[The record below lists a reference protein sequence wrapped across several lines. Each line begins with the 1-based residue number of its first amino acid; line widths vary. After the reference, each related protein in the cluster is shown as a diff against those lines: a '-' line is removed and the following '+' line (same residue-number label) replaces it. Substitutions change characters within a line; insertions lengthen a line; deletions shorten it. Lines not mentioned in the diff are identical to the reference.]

1 LRGLRSIE
9 RKYMSVF
16 EGREYY
22 KPFEY
27 PWAFEAYDQQQKMH
41 WLPSEVPLHE
51 DVNDWNSK
59 MTDAEKNLVKQ
70 ILTFF
75 TQGDVDIAQAYMD
88 VYIPMFKKPEVR
100 MMLSTIAT
108 SEANHAH
115 SYSLLNDTIGMDDKE
130 YKAFQEYAEMADKHN
145 YLWQSKGGTADEK
158 IVRDMAVFSA
168 FGEGLQLFGSFVML
182 LNFQRFGKMKGM
194 GQIVAWSI
202 RDENHHVENMLKLLN
217 VVLDE
222 KPYIWNDNFK
232 KSLYDICRDMVT
244 LEEKF
249 IDLAF
254 QQGPVE
260 GLTPDDVKKY
270 IHYMA
275 DRRLLQL
282 GLKPN
287 YGIKENPL
295 DWVDYIVN
303 GQAHENFFE
312 TRATEYAKGA
322 VQGNW
327 SDAFSS

>member
-1 LRGLRSIE
+1 
-9 RKYMSVF
+9 MSVF
-16 EGREYY
+16 KGREYY

-51 DVNDWNSK
+51 DVNDWNMK
-59 MTDAEKNLVKQ
+59 MNDAEKNLVKQ

-100 MMLSTIAT
+100 MMLSAIAT

-115 SYSLLNDTIGMDDKE
+115 SYSLLNDTIGMDDRE
-130 YKAFQEYAEMADKHN
+130 YRAFQEYAEMADKHN
-145 YLWQSKGGTADEK
+145 YLWESKGGTEEQK

-168 FGEGLQLFGSFVML
+168 FGEGLQLFGSFIML

-202 RDENHHVENMLKLLN
+202 RDENHHVENMIKLLHT
-217 VVLDE
+217 VLDE
-222 KPYIWNDNFK
+222 KPHIWNDKFK

-254 QQGPVE
+254 EQGPVQ
-260 GLTPDDVKKY
+260 GLTPQEVKNY

-287 YGIKENPL
+287 YGVKENPL
-295 DWVDYIVN
+295 EWVDYIVN

-322 VQGNW
+322 VQGDW
-327 SDAFSS
+327 SEAFTS

>member
-1 LRGLRSIE
+1 
-9 RKYMSVF
+9 MSVF

-51 DVNDWNSK
+51 DVHDWSSK
-59 MTDAEKNLVKQ
+59 MTAPEKNLVKQ

-100 MMLSTIAT
+100 MMLSAIAT

-115 SYSLLNDTIGMDDKE
+115 SYSLLNDTIGMDDRE
-130 YKAFQEYAEMADKHN
+130 YKAFQEYKEMADKHN
-145 YLWQSKGGTADEK
+145 YLWQSKGGTDNQK
-158 IVRDMAVFSA
+158 VIRDMAVFSA
-168 FGEGLQLFGSFVML
+168 FGEGLQLFGSFIML

-202 RDENHHVENMLKLLN
+202 RDENHHVENMLKLFHTI
-217 VVLDE
+217 LDE
-222 KPYIWNDNFK
+222 QPELWNDDFK

-254 QQGPVE
+254 NQGPVE
-260 GLTPDDVKKY
+260 GLTPEEVKSY

-287 YGIKENPL
+287 YGVKENPL

-312 TRATEYAKGA
+312 TKSTEYAKGA
-322 VQGNW
+322 VQGDW
-327 SDAFSS
+327 SNAF

>member
-1 LRGLRSIE
+1 
-9 RKYMSVF
+9 MSVF

-51 DVNDWNSK
+51 DVSDWNAK
-59 MTDAEKNLVKQ
+59 MNDAEKNLVKQ

-100 MMLSTIAT
+100 MMLSAIAT

-115 SYSLLNDTIGMDDKE
+115 SYSLLNDTIGMDDRE
-130 YKAFQEYAEMADKHN
+130 YKAFQEYKEMADKHN
-145 YLWQSKGGTADEK
+145 YLWENKGGNANEK
-158 IVRDMAVFSA
+158 AIRDMAVFSA
-168 FGEGLQLFGSFVML
+168 FGEGLQLFGSFIML

-202 RDENHHVENMLKLLN
+202 RDENHHVENMLKLFHTI
-217 VVLDE
+217 LDE
-222 KPYIWNDNFK
+222 QPELWNDKFK

-254 QQGPVE
+254 AQGPVQ
-260 GLTPDDVKKY
+260 GLTPQEVKNY

-287 YGIKENPL
+287 YGVKENPL
-295 DWVDYIVN
+295 EWVDYIVN

-322 VQGNW
+322 VQGDW
-327 SDAFSS
+327 SEAFTS

>member
-1 LRGLRSIE
+1 
-9 RKYMSVF
+9 MSVF

-51 DVNDWNSK
+51 DVHDWSSK
-59 MTDAEKNLVKQ
+59 MTAPEKNLVKQ

-100 MMLSTIAT
+100 MMLSAIAT

-115 SYSLLNDTIGMDDKE
+115 SYSLLNDTIGMDDRE
-130 YKAFQEYAEMADKHN
+130 YKAFQEYKEMADKHN
-145 YLWQSKGGTADEK
+145 YLWESKGGNDNQK
-158 IVRDMAVFSA
+158 VIRDMAVFSA
-168 FGEGLQLFGSFVML
+168 FGEGLQLFGSFIML

-202 RDENHHVENMLKLLN
+202 RDENHHVENMLKLFHTI
-217 VVLDE
+217 LDE
-222 KPYIWNDNFK
+222 QPELWNDDFK

-254 QQGPVE
+254 NQGPVE
-260 GLTPDDVKKY
+260 GLTPEEVKSY

-287 YGIKENPL
+287 YGVKENPL

-312 TRATEYAKGA
+312 TKSTEYAKGA
-322 VQGNW
+322 VQGDW
-327 SDAFSS
+327 SNAF

>member
-1 LRGLRSIE
+1 
-9 RKYMSVF
+9 MSVF

-51 DVNDWNSK
+51 DVSDWNAK
-59 MTDAEKNLVKQ
+59 MNDAEKNLVKQ

-100 MMLSTIAT
+100 MMLSAIAT

-115 SYSLLNDTIGMDDKE
+115 SYSLLNDTIGMDDRE
-130 YKAFQEYAEMADKHN
+130 YKAFQEYKEMADKHN
-145 YLWQSKGGTADEK
+145 YLWESKGGTDEQK
-158 IVRDMAVFSA
+158 IIRDMAVFSA
-168 FGEGLQLFGSFVML
+168 FGEGLQLFGSFIML

-202 RDENHHVENMLKLLN
+202 RDENHHVENMLKLFHTI
-217 VVLDE
+217 LDE
-222 KPYIWNDNFK
+222 QPELWNDKFK

-254 QQGPVE
+254 AQGPVQ
-260 GLTPDDVKKY
+260 GLTPQEVKNY

-287 YGIKENPL
+287 YGVKENPL
-295 DWVDYIVN
+295 EWVDYIVN

-322 VQGNW
+322 VQGDW
-327 SDAFSS
+327 SEAFTS

>member
-1 LRGLRSIE
+1 
-9 RKYMSVF
+9 MSVF

-59 MTDAEKNLVKQ
+59 MSEPEKNLVKQ

-100 MMLSTIAT
+100 MMLSAIAT

-115 SYSLLNDTIGMDDKE
+115 SYSLLNDTIGMDDRE
-130 YKAFQEYAEMADKHN
+130 YKAFQEYKEMADKHN
-145 YLWQSKGGTADEK
+145 YLWESKGGNDNQK
-158 IVRDMAVFSA
+158 VIRDMAVFSA
-168 FGEGLQLFGSFVML
+168 FGEGLQLFGSFIML

-202 RDENHHVENMLKLLN
+202 RDENHHVENMLKLFHTI
-217 VVLDE
+217 LDE
-222 KPYIWNDNFK
+222 QPELWNDDFK

-254 QQGPVE
+254 NQGPVE
-260 GLTPDDVKKY
+260 GLTADDVKKY

-287 YGIKENPL
+287 YGVKENPL
-295 DWVDYIVN
+295 DWVDYVVN

-312 TRATEYAKGA
+312 TRSTEYAKGA

-327 SDAFSS
+327 SDAF

>member
-1 LRGLRSIE
+1 
-9 RKYMSVF
+9 MSVF

-59 MTDAEKNLVKQ
+59 MSEPEKNLVKQ

-100 MMLSTIAT
+100 MMLSAIAT

-115 SYSLLNDTIGMDDKE
+115 SYSLLNDTIGMDDRE
-130 YKAFQEYAEMADKHN
+130 YKAFQEYKEMADKHN
-145 YLWQSKGGTADEK
+145 YLWESKGGNNNQK
-158 IVRDMAVFSA
+158 VIRDMAVFSA
-168 FGEGLQLFGSFVML
+168 FGEGLQLFGSFIML

-202 RDENHHVENMLKLLN
+202 RDENHHVENMLKLFHTI
-217 VVLDE
+217 LDE
-222 KPYIWNDNFK
+222 QPELWNDDFK

-254 QQGPVE
+254 NQGPVE
-260 GLTPDDVKKY
+260 GLTADDVKKY

-287 YGIKENPL
+287 YGVKENPL
-295 DWVDYIVN
+295 DWVDYVVN

-312 TRATEYAKGA
+312 TRSTEYAKGA

-327 SDAFSS
+327 SDAF

>member
-1 LRGLRSIE
+1 VRGIE
-9 RKYMSVF
+9 RGEMSVF

-51 DVNDWNSK
+51 DVSDWNAK
-59 MTDAEKNLVKQ
+59 MNDAEKNLVKQ

-100 MMLSTIAT
+100 MMLSAIAT

-115 SYSLLNDTIGMDDKE
+115 SYSLLNDTIGMDDRE
-130 YKAFQEYAEMADKHN
+130 YKAFQEYKEMADKHN
-145 YLWQSKGGTADEK
+145 YLWESKGGTDEQK
-158 IVRDMAVFSA
+158 IIRDMAVFSA
-168 FGEGLQLFGSFVML
+168 FGEGLQLFGSFIML

-202 RDENHHVENMLKLLN
+202 RDENHHVENMLKLFHTI
-217 VVLDE
+217 LDE
-222 KPYIWNDNFK
+222 QPELWNDKFK

-254 QQGPVE
+254 AQGPVQ
-260 GLTPDDVKKY
+260 GLTPQEVKNY

-287 YGIKENPL
+287 YGVKENPL
-295 DWVDYIVN
+295 EWVDYIVN

-322 VQGNW
+322 VQGDW
-327 SDAFSS
+327 SEAFTS

>member
-1 LRGLRSIE
+1 
-9 RKYMSVF
+9 MSVF

-182 LNFQRFGKMKGM
+182 LNFQWFGKMKGM